1 MNEKI
6 EKIYTAIRKVYG
18 YGDEA
23 EEIMDA
29 FDEILDAWD
38 DKKKG
43 R

>member
-1 MNEKI
+1 MVDKI

-29 FDEILDAWD
+29 FDELIDAYESR
-38 DKKKG
+38 KEK
-43 R
+43 

>member
-1 MNEKI
+1 MVDKV

-29 FDEILDAWD
+29 FDEMVDAYER
-38 DKKKG
+38 KEK
-43 R
+43 